1 MEREEGRH
9 NVGSIIISFFLGGLV
24 GAGVALLLA
33 PKSGREA
40 REQIKDL
47 AKEVKEKTGT
57 YVEHVKSKAA
67 TVLEKGKEL
76 IEKEKSVVS
85 SAIDSGIEAYEKERQ
100 KLEE

>member
-9 NVGSIIISFFLGGLV
+9 NIGSIIFSFFLGGLV

-40 REQIKDL
+40 REQIKGL
-47 AKEVKEKTGT
+47 AHEVKEKTGT
-57 YVEHVKSKAA
+57 YVEQVKSKAA

-76 IEKEKSVVS
+76 IEKEKSVIS
-85 SAIDSGIEAYEKERQ
+85 SAIDSGIKAYEKE
-100 KLEE
+100 KEKIEE